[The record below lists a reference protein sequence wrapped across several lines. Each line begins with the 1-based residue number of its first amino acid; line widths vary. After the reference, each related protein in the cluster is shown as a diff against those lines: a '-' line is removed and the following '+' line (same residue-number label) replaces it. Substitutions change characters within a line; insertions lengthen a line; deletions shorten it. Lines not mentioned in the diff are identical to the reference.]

1 MVYIICTKIMLWFT
15 RTKIMVVFN
24 ILIISLIIVNIE
36 ILFIAVT
43 HKNNFLFHG
52 AKILIPYLNSISY
65 TPCTYDFN
73 FRSLFKVPSET
84 GYVHIKASEVEE
96 IVVTPQILEYG
107 RGLHGSSHIAAE
119 VFQNCTLPCSQF
131 YVFSATCTGH

>member
-73 FRSLFKVPSET
+73 FFGFLDESLPFFCIEN
-84 GYVHIKASEVEE
+84 GI
-96 IVVTPQILEYG
+96 
-107 RGLHGSSHIAAE
+107 
-119 VFQNCTLPCSQF
+119 F
-131 YVFSATCTGH
+131 